1 MCVMYWEGYSGGFWG
16 VETTRSPMEG
26 EAHPHDQASRFLAA
40 CSRLALCLIARTL
53 RLIFIELSC
62 LVDVHIATLLLTPIF
77 SRNGCVLAEM
87 GLPAAGGPRRPLH
100 GRAAAQKL
108 SIFLSDAAARR
119 GPLEASLAIRSA
131 LRISYLENSARG
143 GRSLVQPPHAG
154 RALAGRPDGFAPVTH
169 HTHVTHT
176 SDHKR
181 RRAAEPN
188 PPSRRS

>member
-1 MCVMYWEGYSGGFWG
+1 MHWGGNSGGSWG
-16 VETTRSPMEG
+16 VETSRSPMEG

-62 LVDVHIATLLLTPIF
+62 LVNVHIATLLLTPIF

-131 LRISYLENSARG
+131 LRTSYLKNSARG
-143 GRSLVQPPHAG
+143 GRS
-154 RALAGRPDGFAPVTH
+154 LAGRPDGFAPVTH